1 MKIVCYIF
9 HEGNLKSFK
18 VDNLPARVSKPK
30 IMEVKIKNGK
40 EIIDATIEMV
50 DGVMVVSPKVEKFEP
65 KDGDILFIE
74 SSCDNIIIYK
84 ESDYGICRYV
94 NFSDNRYLYTDNTTV
109 CNKDDVKEI
118 RPATEEE
125 KKLLF
130 DKLKEEGY
138 EWDAE
143 KKEVVKI
150 KWKPSYNGE
159 YYFKPRLDMGQF
171 MAHKTK
177 WLNDATDKVYNKKGW
192 IFKTQKECEAFCY
205 KLNQAIKGIK
215 S

>member
-30 IMEVKIKNGK
+30 IMGVKIKNG
-40 EIIDATIEMV
+40 EEMIDATIEMV

-65 KDGDILFIE
+65 KDGDVVFSG
-74 SSCDNIIIYK
+74 SSLISIFK
-84 ESDYGICRYV
+84 EMTSDTSLAAYAALSKGE
-94 NFSDNRYLYTDNTTV
+94 L
-109 CNKDDVKEI
+109 KEEFEFWSASNV

-130 DKLKEEGY
+130 DKLKEEGF

-143 KKEVVKI
+143 KKELVKI

-177 WLNDATDKVYNKKGW
+177 WLNNATDKVYNKKGW
-192 IFKTQKECEAFCY
+192 IFKTQKECEAFCD
-205 KLNQAIKGIK
+205 KLNQAIEGVK

>member
-30 IMEVKIKNGK
+30 IMGVKIKNG
-40 EIIDATIEMV
+40 EEMIDATIEMV
-50 DGVMVVSPKVEKFEP
+50 DGVMIVSPKVEKFEP
-65 KDGDILFIE
+65 KDGDVVAIKNGQHVFIIKEYIEKGCGYAYIGWNFGNDEEFIE
-74 SSCDNIIIYK
+74 GQWCYS
-84 ESDYGICRYV
+84 R
-94 NFSDNRYLYTDNTTV
+94 F
-109 CNKDDVKEI
+109 
-118 RPATEEE
+118 ATEEE
-125 KKLLF
+125 RKKLF

-138 EWDAE
+138 EWNAE
-143 KKEVVKI
+143 KKELVKI
-150 KWKPSYNGE
+150 KWKPSYNGK

-177 WLNDATDKVYNKKGW
+177 WLNNATDKVYNKKGW
-192 IFKTQKECEAFCY
+192 IFKTQKECEAFCD
-205 KLNQAIKGIK
+205 KLNQAIEGVK